1 MKFTFSREKELLGG
15 EHDTGHKH
23 NSLAPDEEAAISFDY
38 VTAFGKSPETHGHES
53 LFIVVF
59 FEILN
64 TESFG

>member
-15 EHDTGHKH
+15 EDDTGHKH
-23 NSLAPDEEAAISFDY
+23 KPLASDEKATLFFDDI
-38 VTAFGKSPETHGHES
+38 TAFGEPPETHGHES

-64 TESFG
+64 AESSR